1 MICGFRLEFGTVCF
15 GPPRLGSWEVKE
27 GLQLETTADSF
38 PLWKSPQVPIIPGKI
53 QFKRL
58 GETMAGGGGPLGQR
72 GPLVMPLHRSSG
84 SSSFQKMAMRAGKAP
99 RTRTCAAAAIFERKH
114 RQRNMNCGQI
124 TNDGG
129 FVAASF
135 VCFLQP

>member
-1 MICGFRLEFGTVCF
+1 MICGFRLDFGTVCF

-58 GETMAGGGGPLGQR
+58 GETMAEGWRWAMVGHWVRG
-72 GPLVMPLHRSSG
+72 GPLVMLLHRCFFICSRPSG

-99 RTRTCAAAAIFERKH
+99 RTRTCAAAAIWIENIAKE
-114 RQRNMNCGQI
+114 I
-124 TNDGG
+124 
-129 FVAASF
+129 
-135 VCFLQP
+135 